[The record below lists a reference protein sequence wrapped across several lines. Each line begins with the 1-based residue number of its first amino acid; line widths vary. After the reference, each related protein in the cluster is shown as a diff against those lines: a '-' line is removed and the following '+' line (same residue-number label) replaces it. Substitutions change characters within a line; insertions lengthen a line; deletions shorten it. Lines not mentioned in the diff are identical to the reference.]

1 MRFYQ
6 RSLDGKIGC
15 QIRKTGIGRTGN
27 HFHRQTSSTASRQVR
42 FIHSFCQ
49 RLYQAEQTG
58 EGEEVDSKDHSPN
71 EGSLKLTVAL
81 SAIAPNSVNVAVC
94 FHLTNW
100 TWQAYKY
107 SERLR
112 EGATGQTI
120 NQKRFTSLSHD
131 HEIIEPW
138 FASRGPMTVKCLIFS
153 VPKWDRRARTPSK
166 ALWPLS
172 QTPCQ
177 QLPVDHIPTKDLRIK
192 PMSLEKVG
200 HNSNTL
206 SQPHSLDRTKPV
218 WPLLSA
224 DHVPLP
230 ACKSIAGSAK
240 AEKILVSILPFHHWK
255 VLWRYPACCQLC
267 FLAGW
272 LPVKGIQGSEAT
284 KHSWNPSLGDQEF
297 SACRNPTALLAKS

>member
-81 SAIAPNSVNVAVC
+81 SAIAPNSVNVAAC

-138 FASRGPMTVKCLIFS
+138 LPAGGPDQQHEMLDIF
-153 VPKWDRRARTPSK
+153 
-166 ALWPLS
+166 
-172 QTPCQ
+172 
-177 QLPVDHIPTKDLRIK
+177 
-192 PMSLEKVG
+192 
-200 HNSNTL
+200 
-206 SQPHSLDRTKPV
+206 RTKVRSQGPNSIKGSLAIV
-218 WPLLSA
+218 SNALSTA
-224 DHVPLP
+224 TCRSYSNQRPTNKTHELGKGGSQQQYTQP
-230 ACKSIAGSAK
+230 ASFTRPDQTSLTIA
-240 AEKILVSILPFHHWK
+240 
-255 VLWRYPACCQLC
+255 
-267 FLAGW
+267 
-272 LPVKGIQGSEAT
+272 
-284 KHSWNPSLGDQEF
+284 F
-297 SACRNPTALLAKS
+297 SRSRSTSCV

>member
-81 SAIAPNSVNVAVC
+81 SAIAPNSVNVAAC

-120 NQKRFTSLSHD
+120 NQKRFPACLMTMKSLSL
-131 HEIIEPW
+131 
-138 FASRGPMTVKCLIFS
+138 G
-153 VPKWDRRARTPSK
+153 
-166 ALWPLS
+166 
-172 QTPCQ
+172 
-177 QLPVDHIPTKDLRIK
+177 
-192 PMSLEKVG
+192 
-200 HNSNTL
+200 
-206 SQPHSLDRTKPV
+206 
-218 WPLLSA
+218 
-224 DHVPLP
+224 LP
-230 ACKSIAGSAK
+230 AVGQWQQSNSGGATTWNAWYFPYQSEIAGPELHQRLFGHCLK
-240 AEKILVSILPFHHWK
+240 RLVNSYLSIIFQPK
-255 VLWRYPACCQLC
+255 TY
-267 FLAGW
+267 
-272 LPVKGIQGSEAT
+272 E
-284 KHSWNPSLGDQEF
+284 
-297 SACRNPTALLAKS
+297 

>member
-6 RSLDGKIGC
+6 RSLDGKSWC
-15 QIRKTGIGRTGN
+15 QILKTGIGRTGN

-81 SAIAPNSVNVAVC
+81 SAIAPNSVNVAAC

-120 NQKRFTSLSHD
+120 NQKRFPACLMTMKSLSLGLPAVGQWQQSNSGGIWTTRSQGPNSIKGSLAIVSNALSTATCRSYSNQRPTNKTHELGKGGSQQQYTQPASFTRPDQTSLT
-131 HEIIEPW
+131 IA
-138 FASRGPMTVKCLIFS
+138 FSRSRSTSCV
-153 VPKWDRRARTPSK
+153 
-166 ALWPLS
+166 
-172 QTPCQ
+172 
-177 QLPVDHIPTKDLRIK
+177 
-192 PMSLEKVG
+192 
-200 HNSNTL
+200 
-206 SQPHSLDRTKPV
+206 
-218 WPLLSA
+218 
-224 DHVPLP
+224 
-230 ACKSIAGSAK
+230 
-240 AEKILVSILPFHHWK
+240 
-255 VLWRYPACCQLC
+255 
-267 FLAGW
+267 
-272 LPVKGIQGSEAT
+272 
-284 KHSWNPSLGDQEF
+284 
-297 SACRNPTALLAKS
+297 